1 MSNQILDMSAAKIAA
16 GVGSR
21 ELSAVEVVMTFLNRI
36 EEVNPIINAICTL
49 SETILE
55 EACAIDLSLIH
66 I

>member
-16 GVGSR
+16 GVGRR

-36 EEVNPIINAICTL
+36 EEVNPIINA
-49 SETILE
+49 
-55 EACAIDLSLIH
+55 LSLIH